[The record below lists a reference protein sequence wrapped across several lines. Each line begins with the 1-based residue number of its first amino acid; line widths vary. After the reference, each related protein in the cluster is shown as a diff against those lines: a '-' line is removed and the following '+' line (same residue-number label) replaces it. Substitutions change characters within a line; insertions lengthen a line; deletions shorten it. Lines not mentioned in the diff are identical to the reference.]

1 MIHELHS
8 VDMLAFAI
16 DNESPAT
23 IVLIAGDR
31 DYAYAMSTL
40 RLRQYTVVLIV
51 PSSPN
56 TSQSLKSQAS
66 VVVDW
71 NYAILRKRPDADT
84 PPVWQPYRDL
94 GEDIVER
101 LAREIQDPNED
112 PAVTLI
118 SSHHT
123 PSVPTHTRH
132 ISAAEPLEPS
142 VFQRNT
148 DSSDAAQPAPLYTPK
163 KGPSIFPGTPGHFSV
178 GSGSSRARSAT
189 IQSSHTDSSDD
200 IQPVWRRTA
209 QKADIVSTEVP
220 GCFQSGS
227 AAWRARSVTTQAVPD
242 IDRDSVSSDDIQPV
256 WRRTAQKTTVAS
268 TDMPVGSGVGS
279 AMWRTRSATQSTQ
292 AVPDIGRDSAYT
304 ENIALSDGSV
314 ANECISTANE
324 IWDAT
329 YDPFA
334 RPPIASPLQHYQN
347 IAEPGSPPIVNFRN
361 YPSSPPPTAAFNLG
375 STTTLH
381 SSSHSRTISGT
392 PISFGNLPQRTTPT
406 VAPSSPEPTGG
417 RGEATTAPESTN
429 TDSVSD
435 IMDDS
440 MVPSDHAAL
449 MHALGLSDDEEE
461 EEDEGDYTSDENASG
476 SMSSPVPIEVD
487 DSSLIDDM
495 VESYLKGGRP
505 FFDDIVTSPP
515 IINTSPPITEASGTP
530 SSQESSLAPSSP
542 GLNVTMPNVAA
553 GSPQATSVINHNTN
567 NHSSGYQA
575 LPIESIEDKI
585 RRITPAQFLPLINQL
600 LLVRSS
606 GNTRPGRSIIACA
619 LRQYD
624 KDVYKR
630 AGVST
635 FGSYIALAQRAS
647 LIELGGLEGDVW
659 IALHPDLFKD
669 KTNASKSPTP
679 SAVPSNSSAPQGNV
693 RTSAATTP
701 PSSSASQS
709 TIPNTN
715 TNNSHLPTVSNEPIP
730 LHFYPLMTYLAGVQ
744 KHGLTKP
751 LRSSVGLALGPG
763 VYATAGASS
772 MKEYLA
778 LAVRAGVV
786 ECGGS
791 DGYAW
796 VRLHPDVLY
805 GRRPV

>member
-16 DNESPAT
+16 DHESPAT

-51 PSSPN
+51 PSSPH

-123 PSVPTHTRH
+123 PTEPTHTRH

-148 DSSDAAQPAPLYTPK
+148 SDAAQPAPMYTPK
-163 KGPSIFPGTPGHFSV
+163 KAPSIFPGTPGHFSV

-189 IQSSHTDSSDD
+189 IQSSYTDSSDD
-200 IQPVWRRTA
+200 IQPAWRRTA
-209 QKADIVSTEVP
+209 QNADIVSTEMPRV
-220 GCFQSGS
+220 FEFGS
-227 AAWRARSVTTQAVPD
+227 ATWRARSVTTQAIPD
-242 IDRDSVSSDDIQPV
+242 IDRDSVSSDDIQPA
-256 WRRTAQKTTVAS
+256 WGPMTQKATVAS
-268 TDMPVGSGVGS
+268 TDAPGGSEVGS
-279 AMWRTRSATQSTQ
+279 AMRRTRSATQSTQ
-292 AVPDIGRDSAYT
+292 AVPDISRDSAYT

-314 ANECISTANE
+314 ANECVSTANE

-334 RPPIASPLQHYQN
+334 RLPIASPLQHYQN

-361 YPSSPPPTAAFNLG
+361 YPSSPPPTATFNLG
-375 STTTLH
+375 STITPLH
-381 SSSHSRTISGT
+381 SSSHSRTISGGA
-392 PISFGNLPQRTTPT
+392 PVSFGNLPQRTAPT
-406 VAPSSPEPTGG
+406 AAPLSPEPTSG
-417 RGEATTAPESTN
+417 RGEATTAPESTS

-449 MHALGLSDDEEE
+449 MHALGLSDDED
-461 EEDEGDYTSDENASG
+461 EDDYNSDENASG

-487 DSSLIDDM
+487 DSLLIDDM
-495 VESYLKGGRP
+495 VESYLNGSRP
-505 FFDDIVTSPP
+505 FFDDIVTSPS

-553 GSPQATSVINHNTN
+553 GSPQATSVINDNS
-567 NHSSGYQA
+567 NHHFSGYQA
-575 LPIESIEDKI
+575 LPIESDEDKI

-600 LLVRSS
+600 LLARS
-606 GNTRPGRSIIACA
+606 NERQALFTTQGRSLWVC
-619 LRQYD
+619 
-624 KDVYKR
+624 
-630 AGVST
+630 ST
-635 FGSYIALAQRAS
+635 AS
-647 LIELGGLEGDVW
+647 ARHAWL
-659 IALHPDLFKD
+659 
-669 KTNASKSPTP
+669 
-679 SAVPSNSSAPQGNV
+679 SS
-693 RTSAATTP
+693 
-701 PSSSASQS
+701 
-709 TIPNTN
+709 
-715 TNNSHLPTVSNEPIP
+715 
-730 LHFYPLMTYLAGVQ
+730 
-744 KHGLTKP
+744 
-751 LRSSVGLALGPG
+751 ALGPIYEG
-763 VYATAGASS
+763 E
-772 MKEYLA
+772 MKVFEL
-778 LAVRAGVV
+778 LMN
-786 ECGGS
+786 
-791 DGYAW
+791 
-796 VRLHPDVLY
+796 
-805 GRRPV
+805 